1 MIKYKSLQLAL
12 QLLILTSRVGIK
24 SAAGYKIKFGIFLRL
39 VKLVH
44 SFHYMEWNFPF
55 KFNKA
60 MPSKPKFDYLQKIPV
75 TCPTLQEKKTK
86 LSFKSEGRNGVLI
99 SAFTSMKNLFSIS
112 IYNNWFSSNRWK
124 HPWKCL
130 SKKTTNICIS
140 TNGTE

>member
-1 MIKYKSLQLAL
+1 MIKYKSVQLAL

-112 IYNNWFSSNRWK
+112 I
-124 HPWKCL
+124 
-130 SKKTTNICIS
+130 
-140 TNGTE
+140 